1 MAEDG
6 DSVVAEKLPPPPSLS
21 VENVVYNGS
30 TASVSSYVYEQCLP
44 SIQRELVFQ
53 LHSESI
59 LPLCLNKQIVCYS

>member
-6 DSVVAEKLPPPPSLS
+6 DSVVPEILPTPSLS

-30 TASVSSYVYEQCLP
+30 TASVSSCVYEQGLP
-44 SIQRELVFQ
+44 SIQRVLVFQ